1 MCTTYLYITPIILV
15 TIIITHV
22 QSNPKTNKESTQDS
36 YNRVEQSITFNM
48 FGTVAQPLIVSVIT
62 YKIFIQK

>member
-1 MCTTYLYITPIILV
+1 MCTTYLYITSIILV

-22 QSNPKTNKESTQDS
+22 QLKPKTSKQSTQDS

-48 FGTVAQPLIVSVIT
+48 FVTAAQQLIVSVIT
-62 YKIFIQK
+62 YKTFIQK